1 MASLREQVGG
11 LIRHHRDRAGLNQTE
26 VADLIGVAQETIS
39 RIERGSLAPSFET
52 LADLANALKVD
63 VRDFF
68 EAGDFVA
75 REGRDDPLV
84 RVVGR
89 LTELS
94 DDDVEWVDKLI
105 VTALSRKSRP

>member
-26 VADLIGVAQETIS
+26 LADRVGMAQETIS
-39 RIERGSLAPSFET
+39 RMERGAFAPSFET
-52 LADLANALKVD
+52 LVDLANALSVE

-68 EAGDFVA
+68 EVGTLAV

-84 RVVGR
+84 RLVGR

-94 DDDVEWVDKLI
+94 NDDVEWIDKL
-105 VTALSRKSRP
+105 VATALSRKSR

>member
-26 VADLIGVAQETIS
+26 LAERIGMAQETIS
-39 RIERGSLAPSFET
+39 RMERGTFAPSFDT
-52 LADLANALKVD
+52 LVDLAKALSVD

-68 EAGDFVA
+68 EVGDVAA
-75 REGRDDPLV
+75 REGREDPLI
-84 RVVGR
+84 RLVGR

-94 DDDVEWVDKLI
+94 NDDVDWIDKL
-105 VTALSRKSRP
+105 VATALSRKSRL

>member
-26 VADLIGVAQETIS
+26 LAERVGMVQETIS
-39 RIERGSLAPSFET
+39 RMERGAYAPSFET
-52 LADLANALKVD
+52 LVDLAKALNVE

-68 EAGDFVA
+68 EVGDWAA
-75 REGRDDPLV
+75 RDGRDDPLTRLV
-84 RVVGR
+84 AK

-94 DDDVEWVDKLI
+94 NDDVEWIDKL
-105 VTALSRKSRP
+105 VTTALSRKGRP